1 MRFYFYIEIASVKS
15 ISAFNA
21 GFCLAIA
28 HRLYFAVF
36 KLSPYVVT
44 AFAVFLLSF
53 FAGLRRRALFIIGCR
68 SPPSNLNFQQKIQIG
83 GKDMEGNRPKRRKDK
98 YNPYTIFEKDG
109 QGALH
114 KFEIS
119 KALYDTF
126 DSFELSDLVYLNVVD
141 RHIEQS
147 EVWENTLN
155 MRAMKKP
162 DSMEEI
168 VFRRF
173 QEEKLHKAINE
184 LPEKQKKRLIL
195 HYFQELT
202 YVEIAEREK
211 CSTRAVEYSIHGA
224 IQSLK
229 KFFEKN

>member
-1 MRFYFYIEIASVKS
+1 
-15 ISAFNA
+15 
-21 GFCLAIA
+21 
-28 HRLYFAVF
+28 
-36 KLSPYVVT
+36 
-44 AFAVFLLSF
+44 
-53 FAGLRRRALFIIGCR
+53 
-68 SPPSNLNFQQKIQIG
+68 
-83 GKDMEGNRPKRRKDK
+83 MEGNRPKRRKDK

-109 QGALH
+109 QYYVSFKDGQGVSH
-114 KFEIS
+114 KLEIS
-119 KALYDTF
+119 KVLYDTF

-168 VFRRF
+168 VFRRV
-173 QEEKLHKAINE
+173 QTEKLHKAIDE

>member
-1 MRFYFYIEIASVKS
+1 MKS
-15 ISAFNA
+15 IPTFTLAFA
-21 GFCLAIA
+21 FAIA
-28 HRLYFAVF
+28 HKLYSNYVF